1 MVEDEVLTQAD
12 IDEAAERMARRT
24 LAEREHRARQKKLI
38 QKLLKQT
45 NFVVFGG
52 IVGIVVRAVDELEN
66 VCIGH
71 EFFEQNGKIA
81 WARETNAR
89 ADAVATAADDLWMTY
104 AGGTIGRQRGSPI
117 VDASLSDLVKQA

>member
-12 IDEAAERMARRT
+12 IDAAAERMARRT
-24 LAEREHRARQKKLI
+24 LAEREHRLRQKKLI
-38 QKLLKQT
+38 QKLLKSA

-52 IVGIVVRAVDELEN
+52 IMGIVVRAVDELEN

-89 ADAVATAADDLWMTY
+89 ADAVAIAADELWLPYT
-104 AGGTIGRQRGSPI
+104 GGSVGHKRGAPI
-117 VDASLSDLVKQA
+117 VDSSLADLVKQG